1 MEIKLPIGQAK
12 IRSTIFEVV
21 PLSIMAIS
29 DDYLDWFY
37 SNYIQLC
44 SYDDFT
50 IKDNALDIQFYGP
63 EQAFHS
69 PYLRKQYFSWE
80 SMVRNKVDIVDFLR
94 TYITNG
100 HYYYGSLDDYYIK
113 FRPHYM
119 QEHVRHDLF
128 IFGFNDEKK
137 VFYSLSYTINRTF
150 EFCEL
155 EYGELEQA
163 FHSTIWD
170 RKLYDWTDRIYM
182 MQYYDREPYE
192 LDLSLIKMLMHQY
205 YNSINTSAIYC
216 RYRNPEYKRLFG
228 FQVYDGVKKY
238 YDL

>member
-12 IRSTIFEVV
+12 IRSTIFEVA

-94 TYITNG
+94 IYITNG
-100 HYYYGSLDDYYIK
+100 HYYYGSLDLIICRNMYVMIYS
-113 FRPHYM
+113 FLVLM
-119 QEHVRHDLF
+119 M
-128 IFGFNDEKK
+128 KK
-137 VFYSLSYTINRTF
+137 K
-150 EFCEL
+150 C
-155 EYGELEQA
+155 
-163 FHSTIWD
+163 
-170 RKLYDWTDRIYM
+170 
-182 MQYYDREPYE
+182 
-192 LDLSLIKMLMHQY
+192 
-205 YNSINTSAIYC
+205 SIRCHI
-216 RYRNPEYKRLFG
+216 
-228 FQVYDGVKKY
+228 Q
-238 YDL
+238 